1 MNELNWLKKTSI
13 TLNKPQNAAYMFVL
27 PAFLIIV
34 VFSIL
39 PLFSSLVIS
48 TLNITTYFTN
58 IKFVGLQNYIRAFK
72 DLNFINSWKITLL
85 FTVFDVPVSLL
96 FTMFISAMIQRTNF
110 LNKIFRSIYILPL
123 ICSSTVVGLMWGLFL
138 NPNVGWGT
146 NFLMTLGLPKLAIFS
161 DIRLAIYG
169 IIFISIWRGFGV
181 SSMILVAAMQGINMD
196 LYEAADLD
204 GASKWSQFWNVTVP
218 GVISTLFFLI
228 ITRIIGSF
236 QVFDL
241 IYVITNGGPANSTRS
256 VVNYIFNKAFST
268 DFKLGY
274 STAMSEILFV
284 VIMVITI
291 FMYIRML
298 KSEKSVEG

>member
-1 MNELNWLKKTSI
+1 VKDLNWLKQASI
-13 TLNKPQNAAYMFVL
+13 TLNKPKNAAYMFVL

-34 VFSIL
+34 VFNIV

-58 IKFVGLQNYIRAFK
+58 VKFVGLNNYIRALK
-72 DLNFINSWKITLL
+72 DANFLNSWKVTLL

-96 FTMFISAMIQRTNF
+96 FTMFVSALIQRTNF
-110 LNKIFRSIYILPL
+110 SNKFFRSIYILPL
-123 ICSSTVVGLMWGLFL
+123 ICSSTVVGLMWNLFL

-146 NFLMTLGLPKLAIFS
+146 YFLQTLGLPKMAIFS
-161 DIRLAIYG
+161 DVRLAIYG

-181 SSMILVAAMQGINMD
+181 STMILVPAMQGINND

-204 GASKWSQFWNVTVP
+204 GATKWNQFWNVTVP

-284 VIMVITI
+284 VIMAITI
-291 FMYIRML
+291 FMYARML

>member
-1 MNELNWLKKTSI
+1 
-13 TLNKPQNAAYMFVL
+13 MFVL
-27 PAFLIIV
+27 PAFLVIV
-34 VFSIL
+34 IFSII

-58 IKFVGLQNYIRAFK
+58 IRFVGINNYIKAFA
-72 DLNFINSWKITLL
+72 DTYFINSWKITLL
-85 FTVFDVPVSLL
+85 FTVFDVPVSIF
-96 FTMFISAMIQRTNF
+96 FTMFISAMIQRTNIM
-110 LNKIFRSIYILPL
+110 NKAFRSVYILPL
-123 ICSSTVVGLMWGLFL
+123 ICSSTVVGLMWNLFL
-138 NPNVGWGT
+138 NPNIGWGT
-146 NFLMTLGLPKLAIFS
+146 WFLTLFGLPRLAIFS
-161 DIRLAIYG
+161 DVGLAIYG

-218 GVISTLFFLI
+218 GVISTLWFLI

-241 IYVITNGGPANSTRS
+241 IYVITNGGPANSTRT

-284 VIMVITI
+284 VIMAITI
-291 FMYIRML
+291 VMYGRML

>member
-1 MNELNWLKKTSI
+1 LNWLRKTAV
-13 TLNKPQNAAYMFVL
+13 TLNKPKYAAYMFVI
-27 PAFLIIV
+27 PAFTIIV
-34 VFSIL
+34 VFNII

-58 IKFVGLQNYIRAFK
+58 IKFVGFSNYIRAFS
-72 DLNFINSWKITLL
+72 DTYFINSWKVTLL
-85 FTVFDVPVSLL
+85 FTVFDVPVSIF
-96 FTMFISAMIQRTNF
+96 FTMFISAMIQRTNIM
-110 LNKIFRSIYILPL
+110 NKAFRSIYILPL
-123 ICSSTVVGLMWGLFL
+123 ICSSTVIGLMWSLFL

-146 NFLMTLGLPKLAIFS
+146 WFLTTLGLPRLAIFS
-161 DIRLAIYG
+161 DINLAVYG

-204 GASKWSQFWNVTVP
+204 GASKWMQFWNVTVP
-218 GVISTLFFLI
+218 GVISTLWFLI
-228 ITRIIGSF
+228 ITRVIGSF

-274 STAMSEILFV
+274 STAMSEILFA
-284 VIMVITI
+284 VIMLITI
-291 FMYIRML
+291 VMYGKML